1 MLNTLFDDFI
11 WEHIDTIHY
20 KEDSRLSDFSDQD
33 KDKAV
38 HLWLN
43 SHRTWLE
50 DIYPVSFGR
59 SVGKIATDMLF
70 GKKPNHSKLISNL
83 FIAMAEDCPD
93 DYGRDEQ
100 WWSEALGIYLDEIVN
115 LGNFKDELS
124 QLIYLYLEN
133 TLQLAII
140 DEAIRQQSEIDRENG
155 IYISDVMGNC

>member
-11 WEHIDTIHY
+11 WEHIDVIHY
-20 KEDSRLSDFSDQD
+20 QEDSRLSDFSDAD

-100 WWSEALGIYLDEIVN
+100 WWSEALEIHLDTIVN
-115 LGNFKDELS
+115 LGNFADDLRDR
-124 QLIYLYLEN
+124 IYLYLEP
-133 TLQLAII
+133 AIE
-140 DEAIRQQSEIDRENG
+140 DYVWDRAADLVATEERDRG
-155 IYISDVMGNC
+155 LE

>member
-20 KEDSRLSDFSDQD
+20 KEDSRLSDFRDQD

-100 WWSEALGIYLDEIVN
+100 WWSEALEIHLDTIVN
-115 LGNFKDELS
+115 LGNFADDLRDR
-124 QLIYLYLEN
+124 IYLYLEP
-133 TLQLAII
+133 AIE
-140 DEAIRQQSEIDRENG
+140 DYVWDRAANLVATEERDRG
-155 IYISDVMGNC
+155 LE